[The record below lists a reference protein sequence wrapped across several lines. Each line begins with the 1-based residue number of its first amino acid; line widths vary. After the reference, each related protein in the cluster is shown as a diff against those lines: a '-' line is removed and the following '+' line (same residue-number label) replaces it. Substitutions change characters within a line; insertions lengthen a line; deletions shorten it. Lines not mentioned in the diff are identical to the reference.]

1 MAPPI
6 FEGVCAHQNRS
17 GAWDSAQHCI
27 GHVSRRRHAPPRSAK
42 AHDIPSSPCLS
53 PDTRPQPMRC
63 RRAGLAPAAFKIM
76 AMLQRVMHRWRGRPP
91 VQQAAARPA
100 LRENVLRPVATCVAP
115 TRKANKP
122 CFHNRA
128 TRPLWERRESRQ
140 MRPVSTQTPGT
151 HGRCRPAKRRNTAP
165 VCVRPRSR
173 RSPPPRSTG

>member
-53 PDTRPQPMRC
+53 PNTRPQPMRC
-63 RRAGLAPAAFKIM
+63 RRAGLAPAAFKAPAGVSKRDASSM
-76 AMLQRVMHRWRGRPP
+76 KCAL
-91 VQQAAARPA
+91 VQQAGTRPA
-100 LRENVLRPVATCVAP
+100 LQEDVLRPVATCVAP
-115 TRKANKP
+115 TRKAIGP
-122 CFHNRA
+122 CFHKKA
-128 TRPLWERRESRQ
+128 TGPLWERRESRQ